1 MPCTSRSPG
10 CSLARALSSHVLW
23 LLITIVAS
31 VLAGLLV
38 PDPLSSLV
46 LWLLITIVVSV
57 LAGLLAPLTLY
68 VHECWQV
75 SGPFQIGRG

>member
-10 CSLARALSSHVLW
+10 CSLAPAPLSSLVLW

-57 LAGLLAPLTLY
+57 LAGLLAPAPR
-68 VHECWQV
+68 H
-75 SGPFQIGRG
+75 